1 MDDIAER
8 SSILHATPSE
18 QSLVS
23 RHIPALDGIRG
34 IAVLLV
40 LFCHATGRPFGED
53 AGSHFTHAAD
63 KLVLALSRLSW
74 TGVDLFF
81 VLSGFLITGILFDAK
96 GKRHFF
102 RNFYARR
109 TVRIFPL
116 YYAFLIL
123 FLVVLPMLPAALSR
137 GFGTI
142 YSSKIWYWLYLSN
155 YSQGITEQLGR
166 ATDHVVQVSWSLSIE
181 EQFYLFWPL
190 VVFFFG
196 RRSLLKICAGMFF
209 GSMALR
215 ACFLW
220 QGNYLWSM
228 NFTPCRVDGLAVGA
242 GIALIARGPGGLK
255 SLVRSAM
262 WVGPISAVAVVALIV
277 AMQMIGY
284 RRGIGQSPAY
294 VLVGTALIA
303 LTYGSLLVFAA
314 SAVKGSWLDRIFTN
328 PVFMVYGKY
337 SYAVY
342 LLHMPIMI
350 WTAEYFFR
358 PDQFRIGGSMLPGLL
373 MFYGWT
379 WTMALVAA
387 LISWNVLEKHFL
399 KLKDYFPMQEKPAAV
414 TEQRSAPALVTPGR
428 AA

>member
-1 MDDIAER
+1 MHETVSESR
-8 SSILHATPSE
+8 SIREASGSAPAA
-18 QSLVS
+18 VS
-23 RHIPALDGIRG
+23 HIPALDGIRG
-34 IAVLLV
+34 LAVLLV

-53 AGSHFTHAAD
+53 AGPYFTGAID
-63 KLVLALSRLSW
+63 KLVLALSKLSW

-123 FLVVLPMLPAALSR
+123 FLIILPNLPPSLSR

-142 YSSKIWYWLYLSN
+142 YSSTAWHWLYLSN
-155 YSQGITEQLGR
+155 YSQGITEQLGH

-181 EQFYLFWPL
+181 EQFYLVWPL
-190 VVFFFG
+190 VVFGLG
-196 RRSLLKICAGMFF
+196 RKSLLKVCAGMFF
-209 GSMALR
+209 GSMLLR
-215 ACFLW
+215 ALFLW
-220 QGNYLWSM
+220 QGNYIWSM

-242 GIALIARGPGGLK
+242 AIALISRGPGGLK
-255 SLVRSAM
+255 SLLRPTM
-262 WVGPISAVAVVALIV
+262 WIGPISAAAVILIII
-277 AMQMIGY
+277 AMQLLGY

-294 VLVGTALIA
+294 VLFGTALIA
-303 LTYGSLLVFAA
+303 LTYGALLIVAA
-314 SAVKGSWLDRIFTN
+314 SAISGSRINRIFTH
-328 PVFMVYGKY
+328 PILTVYGKY

-350 WTAEYFFR
+350 WTAEHLFR

-373 MFYGWT
+373 MFYAWT
-379 WTMALVAA
+379 WSLALVAA
-387 LISWNVLEKHFL
+387 LMSWNLLEKHFL
-399 KLKDYFPMQEKPAAV
+399 KLKKYFPSETQPAVAAEHREPV
-414 TEQRSAPALVTPGR
+414 MVAPGR